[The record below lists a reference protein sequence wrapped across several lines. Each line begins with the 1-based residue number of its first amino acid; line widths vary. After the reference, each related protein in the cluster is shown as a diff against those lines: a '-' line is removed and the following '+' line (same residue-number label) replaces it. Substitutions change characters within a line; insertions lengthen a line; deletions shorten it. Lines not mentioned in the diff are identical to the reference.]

1 MTGDDGTLH
10 GYGFLH
16 TAGNEQASQRFLQ
29 RSQPSSTVGLLP
41 CPARAHGSRSSSL
54 SGDSWGENAPPCMR
68 EIGLMAV
75 DSNCIQDGARALT
88 AFLKMP
94 VGTVAASCSSSA
106 AESFVWNHVT
116 EIRVEGL
123 QRCH

>member
-54 SGDSWGENAPPCMR
+54 SGDSWGRSAR
-68 EIGLMAV
+68 F
-75 DSNCIQDGARALT
+75 DGVAQ
-88 AFLKMP
+88 MP